1 MKERT
6 NAGNHKSNLVKR
18 RNGKNSFLSLF
29 KSLRLRVSA
38 VNFLLLLILF
48 TVSCQQSGSSESSG
62 IDVFGLTDQ
71 TAEAGAV
78 IQDANED
85 LKKIRK
91 MYKENQSKIDEL
103 KTAMKDEKID
113 EVKKITDDLVFII
126 NDGFVLG
133 ESAVGKIEKAEA
145 MNTNEKYKEYL
156 QLKKGSLKKQLDA
169 FEFRRQAAQLLRDAF
184 GKKDKLEIER
194 AKSEFRE
201 KEDNFQKYMEIAR
214 EMSGAANQLA
224 KETLQQ

>member
-1 MKERT
+1 MKRLIY
-6 NAGNHKSNLVKR
+6 ADR
-18 RNGKNSFLSLF
+18 REIKKGFSSCLFCLSLLIF
-29 KSLRLRVSA
+29 LFSA
-38 VNFLLLLILF
+38 
-48 TVSCQQSGSSESSG
+48 CQKNNNSDSSG

-91 MYKENQSKIDEL
+91 MYKENQSRIDEL
-103 KTAMKDEKID
+103 KTAMNDKKID
-113 EVKKITDDLVFII
+113 EVKKIADELVYII

-133 ESAVGKIEKAEA
+133 ESAISKIEKAEA
-145 MNTNEKYKEYL
+145 MNTNDKYKEYL

-184 GKKDKLEIER
+184 GNKDKPEIEK

-201 KEDNFQKYMEIAR
+201 KEENFQKYMEIAR
-214 EMSGAANQLA
+214 EMSGEANQLA

>member
-1 MKERT
+1 MKRLIYAEDQREIKK
-6 NAGNHKSNLVKR
+6 GFSYCL
-18 RNGKNSFLSLF
+18 FCLSLLIF
-29 KSLRLRVSA
+29 LFSA
-38 VNFLLLLILF
+38 
-48 TVSCQQSGSSESSG
+48 CQKNNNSDSSG

-91 MYKENQSKIDEL
+91 MYKENQSRIDEL
-103 KTAMKDEKID
+103 KTAMNDKKID
-113 EVKKITDDLVFII
+113 EVKKIADELVYII

-133 ESAVGKIEKAEA
+133 ESAISKIEKAEA
-145 MNTNEKYKEYL
+145 MNTNDKYKEYL

-184 GKKDKLEIER
+184 GNKDKLEIEK

-201 KEDNFQKYMEIAR
+201 KEENFQKYMEIAR
-214 EMSGAANQLA
+214 EMSGEANQLA

>member
-1 MKERT
+1 MKARI
-6 NAGNHKSNLVKR
+6 NASRYKSNPGKR
-18 RNGKNSFLSLF
+18 QSKKTFFLSLL
-29 KSLRLRVSA
+29 KSLRPCA
-38 VNFLLLLILF
+38 AAIQFLLLLILF
-48 TVSCQQSGSSESSG
+48 TAACQKSGNTESSG

-71 TAEAGAV
+71 TAEAAAI

-103 KTAMKDEKID
+103 KTAMNDKKID
-113 EVKKITDDLVFII
+113 EVKKIADDLIYII

-133 ESAVGKIEKAEA
+133 ESAVSKIEKAEA
-145 MNTNEKYKEYL
+145 MNTNDKYKEYL

-184 GKKDKLEIER
+184 GKKDKLEIEK

-201 KEDNFQKYMEIAR
+201 KEENFQKYMEIAR

>member
-1 MKERT
+1 MKSQIF
-6 NAGNHKSNLVKR
+6 ADR
-18 RNGKNSFLSLF
+18 RRLKNGFLSCL
-29 KSLRLRVSA
+29 SCL
-38 VNFLLLLILF
+38 FLLIF
-48 TVSCQQSGSSESSG
+48 FFSACRNNGNSESSG

-71 TAEAGAV
+71 TQEAGA
-78 IQDANED
+78 IIADANED
-85 LKKIRK
+85 LKKIRR

-103 KTAMKDEKID
+103 KTAMKDEKVD
-113 EVKKITDDLVFII
+113 EVKKIADDLVFII

-133 ESAVGKIEKAEA
+133 ESAVAKIEKAEA

-184 GKKDKLEIER
+184 GKKDKLEIEK
-194 AKSEFRE
+194 AKAEFRD
-201 KEDNFQKYMEIAR
+201 KEENFQKYMEIAR
-214 EMSGAANQLA
+214 EMSGRANQLA

>member
-1 MKERT
+1 MKPQID
-6 NAGNHKSNLVKR
+6 ADKR
-18 RNGKNSFLSLF
+18 RFKKGFLSCL
-29 KSLRLRVSA
+29 SGLS
-38 VNFLLLLILF
+38 LLIFLF
-48 TVSCQQSGSSESSG
+48 CGCQKNNNSDSSG
-62 IDVFGLTDQ
+62 IDVFGLSDQ
-71 TAEAGAV
+71 TPEAAAV

-91 MYKENQSKIDEL
+91 MYKENQSRIDEL
-103 KTAMKDEKID
+103 KTAMNDKKID
-113 EVKKITDDLVFII
+113 EVKKIADDLIYII

-133 ESAVGKIEKAEA
+133 ESAVSKIEKAEA
-145 MNTNEKYKEYL
+145 MNTNDKYKEYL

-184 GKKDKLEIER
+184 GNKDKLEIEK

-201 KEDNFQKYMEIAR
+201 KEENFQKYMEIAR
-214 EMSGAANQLA
+214 EMSGTANQLA

>member
-1 MKERT
+1 MKPRIYT
-6 NAGNHKSNLVKR
+6 DKR
-18 RNGKNSFLSLF
+18 GFKKGFLSCL
-29 KSLRLRVSA
+29 SCLS
-38 VNFLLLLILF
+38 LLIFLF
-48 TVSCQQSGSSESSG
+48 SACQKSGGSESSG

-71 TAEAGAV
+71 TQEAAAV
-78 IQDANED
+78 IDDANED

-103 KTAMKDEKID
+103 KTAMNDKKVD
-113 EVKKITDDLVFII
+113 EVKKIADDLVYII

-133 ESAVGKIEKAEA
+133 ESAVAKIEKAEA
-145 MNTNEKYKEYL
+145 MNINDKYKEYL

-184 GKKDKLEIER
+184 GNKDKPEIEK

-201 KEDNFQKYMEIAR
+201 KEENFQKYMEIAR
-214 EMSGAANQLA
+214 EMSGEANQLA

>member
-1 MKERT
+1 MKAKIKSKKAKLRKDFYLLPFT
-6 NAGNHKSNLVKR
+6 YCLKILCVSMSLWLIFFSIACQKSGN
-18 RNGKNSFLSLF
+18 
-29 KSLRLRVSA
+29 
-38 VNFLLLLILF
+38 
-48 TVSCQQSGSSESSG
+48 SESSG

-71 TAEAGAV
+71 TQEAAAV
-78 IQDANED
+78 VQDANED

-103 KTAMKDEKID
+103 KTAMQDKKID
-113 EVKKITDDLVFII
+113 EAKKIADDLVFII

-133 ESAVGKIEKAEA
+133 ESAVAKIEKAEA

-184 GKKDKLEIER
+184 GSKDKLEIEK

-201 KEDNFQKYMEIAR
+201 KEENFQKYMEIAR
-214 EMSGAANQLA
+214 EMSGEANQLA

>member
-1 MKERT
+1 MKPQIYTDKCRFKK
-6 NAGNHKSNLVKR
+6 G
-18 RNGKNSFLSLF
+18 FLSCL
-29 KSLRLRVSA
+29 SCLS
-38 VNFLLLLILF
+38 LLIF
-48 TVSCQQSGSSESSG
+48 FFSACQKNNNSESSG

-71 TAEAGAV
+71 TQEAAA
-78 IQDANED
+78 IIADANED

-103 KTAMKDEKID
+103 KTAMQDKKID
-113 EVKKITDDLVFII
+113 EVKKIADELVYII

-133 ESAVGKIEKAEA
+133 ESAVAKIEKAEA

-169 FEFRRQAAQLLRDAF
+169 FEFRRQAAQILRDAF
-184 GKKDKLEIER
+184 GNKDKLQIEK
-194 AKSEFRE
+194 AKAEFIE
-201 KEDNFQKYMEIAR
+201 KEENFQKYREIAR
-214 EMSGAANQLA
+214 EMSGQANQLA

>member
-1 MKERT
+1 MKRLIYAEDQREIKK
-6 NAGNHKSNLVKR
+6 GFSSCL
-18 RNGKNSFLSLF
+18 FCLSLLIF
-29 KSLRLRVSA
+29 LFSA
-38 VNFLLLLILF
+38 
-48 TVSCQQSGSSESSG
+48 CQKNNNSDSSG

-85 LKKIRK
+85 LKKNRK
-91 MYKENQSKIDEL
+91 MYKENQSRIDEL
-103 KTAMKDEKID
+103 KTAMNDKKID
-113 EVKKITDDLVFII
+113 EVKKIADELVYII

-133 ESAVGKIEKAEA
+133 ESAISKIEKAEA
-145 MNTNEKYKEYL
+145 LNTNDKYKEYL

-184 GKKDKLEIER
+184 GNKDKLEIEK

-201 KEDNFQKYMEIAR
+201 KEENFQKYMEIAR
-214 EMSGAANQLA
+214 EMSGEANQLA